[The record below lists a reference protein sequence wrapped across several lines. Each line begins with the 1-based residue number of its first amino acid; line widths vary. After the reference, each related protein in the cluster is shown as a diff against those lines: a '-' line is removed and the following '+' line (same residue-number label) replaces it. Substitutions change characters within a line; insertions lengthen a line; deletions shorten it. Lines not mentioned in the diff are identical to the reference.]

1 MKTFAFKNSQKYWS
15 TRYSF
20 SPRNYS
26 RLDRDMFTSHP
37 QGSDAIY
44 IHGPKA
50 TSDKNTYYGNKTSS
64 SVKFTFN
71 NDPSQ
76 NKIYK
81 NLSLEGSFNDKNFV
95 GTFKANDSTDPGQ
108 SRVSSVRGWKE
119 KGAHLHANIARS
131 PNSGRANIVPVGVVR
146 RVHQAFFPEFT
157 SALGAMWSDTG
168 RTQSEWLNN
177 DSISRVLAVDG
188 DGPNGLAAILP
199 YGLDKAYMVNSS
211 LLSSDPDALDPESS
225 KYLFM
230 EIDFFPGYKDSSGSA
245 KYIFA
250 ASDSFDPS
258 TIYGVP
264 YDSVEAMFQSDIGLC
279 AFAKNKA
286 TGNFKKRSYTPSNYG
301 GEGFTFD
308 PSFPYSIDF
317 QPTKEGLFVYYN
329 GPIGGDEEPGGGGD
343 DPNTETEFTC
353 ADISISIADGTV
365 GQPVIATSTGAA
377 IVSIVPAE
385 YVAGTASYT
394 INFNV
399 PGGYTNTGEALSCTA
414 NGVGNEQVDDPDDSG
429 GNGGT
434 DGGGDTGVLPTF
446 TCDDAG
452 FVVEGG
458 DLGLLEDQPI
468 NYTLQQGF
476 IIGDIPVYSASSLN
490 QTFSVSIAVPE
501 GYANY
506 NGGEGFV
513 LCSYSVT
520 LTLESDLEATGDING
535 DGAVTTGDLLAYL
548 TSFGWDIEGS
558 GYNPLADLD
567 NDGSV
572 ATSDLLILLGAFGS
586 VLRSDIRGGAG
597 VPAFVSATN
606 AIISAA
612 EPIIVYAVTPENVNG
627 EAARGNYAD
636 VTLTFPGSNFELDI
650 VNLDYEP
657 TQLDHSR

>member
-1 MKTFAFKNSQKYWS
+1 
-15 TRYSF
+15 
-20 SPRNYS
+20 
-26 RLDRDMFTSHP
+26 MFTSHP
-37 QGSDAIY
+37 QGSDAMY

-50 TSDKNTYYGNKTSS
+50 TAEKNTYYGNKTSS

-81 NLSLEGSFNDKNFV
+81 NLSLEGSFNDKNFL
-95 GTFKANDSTDPGQ
+95 GTFKSNDSTDPGQ

-146 RVHQAFFPEFT
+146 RVHQAFFPEST

-177 DSISRVLAVDG
+177 DSISRVLAADG

-199 YGLDKAYMVNSS
+199 YGLDKAYMANSS
-211 LLSSDPDALDPESS
+211 LLLSDPDALDPESS

-250 ASDSFDPS
+250 ASDDFDPS
-258 TIYGVP
+258 TIYGTP
-264 YDSVEAMFQSDIGLC
+264 YDSVEALFQSDIGLC

-286 TGNFKKRSYTPSNYG
+286 TGNFKKRSYTPSNDG

-317 QPTKEGLFVYYN
+317 QPTKEGLFVCYN
-329 GPIGGDEEPGGGGD
+329 GPISGDEEPGGGGD

-365 GQPVIATSTGAA
+365 GQTVTATATGAN
-377 IVSIVPAE
+377 IVSIVPPEYAE
-385 YVAGTASYT
+385 GTASYT

-399 PGGYTNTGEALSCTA
+399 PGGYTNTGDPLSCTA

-429 GNGGT
+429 DNGGT
-434 DGGGDTGVLPTF
+434 DGGGDTDVLPTF
-446 TCDDAG
+446 TCTDAFFRVTPNG
-452 FVVEGG
+452 IAGTTAEYNIDEGTVIGSISPDIYQVGTADYTANIQVPDGYSNSGEQIVCTGSATAFVENAEPTA
-458 DLGLLEDQPI
+458 DL
-468 NYTLQQGF
+468 
-476 IIGDIPVYSASSLN
+476 
-490 QTFSVSIAVPE
+490 
-501 GYANY
+501 
-506 NGGEGFV
+506 
-513 LCSYSVT
+513 
-520 LTLESDLEATGDING
+520 NG
-535 DGAVTTGDLLAYL
+535 DGAVATNDLLIFLQSFGSNESGPADLNQDGAVATGDLLIFL
-548 TSFGWDIEGS
+548 T
-558 GYNPLADLD
+558 
-567 NDGSV
+567 
-572 ATSDLLILLGAFGS
+572 AFGS
-586 VLRSDIRGGAG
+586 ILRSDIRGGAG

-606 AIISAA
+606 AVISSAD
-612 EPIIVYAVTPENVNG
+612 PIIVYAVTPENVNG